1 MSAIDLETA
10 KALLDVT
17 HGFDDVKL
25 QVLLDGAEAEAAG
38 YMNRPDLRGPW
49 DAEGDSNSPP
59 SSEPAVPG
67 DVVLGVMLLMQAV
80 YQAPPDDVPKLRAAA
95 EVKLSPRR
103 LGMGV

>member
-1 MSAIDLETA
+1 MSVIDFETA
-10 KALLDVT
+10 KALLDVM

-38 YMNRPDLRGPW
+38 YMDRADLRGPW
-49 DAEGDSNSPP
+49 REEGDSNSPP
-59 SSEPAVPG
+59 SSQPEVPA

-95 EVKLSPRR
+95 EVKLSPHR
-103 LGMGV
+103 LSMGV